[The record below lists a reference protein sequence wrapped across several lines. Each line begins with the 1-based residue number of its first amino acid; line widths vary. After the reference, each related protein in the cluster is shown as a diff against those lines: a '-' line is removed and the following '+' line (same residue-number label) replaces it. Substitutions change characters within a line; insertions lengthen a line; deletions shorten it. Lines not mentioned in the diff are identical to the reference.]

1 MKRTLTACL
10 LAGISVLPAV
20 AQSLTPGQQKYRA
33 LFQELVETNPQL
45 SNGDCTAL
53 AQKIA
58 SHLKEAGFPDS
69 DIHVF
74 TAPNH
79 PKEGGIVAVL
89 AGTDPKAKPVL
100 LLGHLDVVEARREDW
115 TRDPFKLIEEN
126 GYFYGRGVSDMKS
139 LASDWGDNYM
149 RLTQEA

>member
-1 MKRTLTACL
+1 MNRTLTACL
-10 LAGISVLPAV
+10 LAGTFVVPAF
-20 AQSLTPGQQKYRA
+20 AQTLTPGQLKYRA
-33 LFQELVETNPQL
+33 LFQELVETNTQL

-58 SHLKEAGFPDS
+58 GHLKEGGFPDS

-89 AGTDPKAKPVL
+89 AGSDPKAKA
-100 LLGHLDVVEARREDW
+100 GSARW
-115 TRDPFKLIEEN
+115 
-126 GYFYGRGVSDMKS
+126 S
-139 LASDWGDNYM
+139 
-149 RLTQEA
+149 

>member
-1 MKRTLTACL
+1 MKRTLTAFL
-10 LAGISVLPAV
+10 LAGLFVLPAF

-33 LFQELVETNPQL
+33 LFQELVETNTQL

-58 SHLKEAGFPDS
+58 RHLKEAGFPDS

-89 AGTDPKAKPVL
+89 VGTDPTAKCALCLCPL
-100 LLGHLDVVEARREDW
+100 
-115 TRDPFKLIEEN
+115 
-126 GYFYGRGVSDMKS
+126 
-139 LASDWGDNYM
+139 
-149 RLTQEA
+149 